1 MMEEGS
7 AEDIM
12 DGNLGIYKGAVYE
25 NVIADI
31 FAKNGKNYIIMKKIP
46 DWKWIFYSLPENG
59 DSSRSEICRKGFFKI
74 YDFPDSESWS
84 KAWN

>member
-25 NVIADI
+25 NIIADI
-31 FAKNGKNYIIMKKIP
+31 FAKNGKKLYYYKK
-46 DWKWIFYSLPENG
+46 
-59 DSSRSEICRKGFFKI
+59 DSRLEMDFLFDTRKRRQQ
-74 YDFPDSESWS
+74 
-84 KAWN
+84 